1 MSPARWAAP
10 SRLSLTHNLVDNS
23 RQMEQKLDLGWAE
36 WELGHADLGDKRRT
50 RRAVAIATARAN
62 QSDASLPQSLGSPA
76 EVKAGYRFFENE
88 DVEPRALIAAHKQR
102 VIERVIEADEE
113 WVFAIQDTMHMEQGD
128 VDAWAHSTLVADE
141 KRVPYG
147 LIQQRVWSRPATK
160 KSTTTH
166 RKKRK
171 AEDKESWKW
180 TSGIQAAGEL
190 QQAVSRSKV
199 VCVGDREN
207 DLYDAFAAAQENEVE
222 LLIRSAQD
230 RRITEDGKLRLWEY
244 VTGQPALG
252 ESTVNIGRNSNRDAR
267 IARVQVC
274 SVKVTLQPPSR
285 SKASRARAPIPVWAI
300 HVIEVDPPKGVEP
313 IEWLL
318 LTTVKTETLEEAI
331 RRVRWYAIRWL
342 IEMFHKVLK
351 SGCQIEERQ
360 FETLPNF
367 QRYLAIDSVVAWR
380 VLFLTVIGRVEP
392 DMPCSAI
399 LEVEEW
405 QTLFAYH
412 HPKKAIPAA
421 PPRLIDAVIW
431 IAKLGGFLG
440 RKSDGQPGIIVIWR
454 GIQRLQV
461 MTLGFIVARQLVGK
475 G

>member
-1 MSPARWAAP
+1 
-10 SRLSLTHNLVDNS
+10 
-23 RQMEQKLDLGWAE
+23 MEQKSDVSWAE
-36 WELGHADLGDKRRT
+36 WEFGNADLGDKRRT
-50 RRAVAIATARAN
+50 KRAVAIATARAN
-62 QSDASLPQSLGSPA
+62 LSDASLPQSLGSPA

-88 DVEPRALIAAHKQR
+88 DVEPLALIAAHKQR
-102 VIERVIEADEE
+102 VIERVREATLE
-113 WVFAIQDTMHMEQGD
+113 WVFAIQDTMHMELGE
-128 VDAWAHSTLVADE
+128 VDAWAHTTMVADE
-141 KRVPYG
+141 RRVPHG
-147 LIQQRVWSRPATK
+147 LMQQQVWSRPATK
-160 KSTTTH
+160 KSTTTDH
-166 RKKRK
+166 EKRK

-180 TSGIQAAGEL
+180 ISGIRSAGIL
-190 QQAVSRSKV
+190 QQAVSGSKV

-207 DLYDAFAAAQENEVE
+207 DLYDAFAAAQENKVE
-222 LLIRSAQD
+222 LLIRSHQD
-230 RRITEDGKLRLWEY
+230 RRIMEDETLRLWDY
-244 VTGQPALG
+244 VTAQPILG
-252 ESTVNIGRNSNRDAR
+252 ESTVSIGRNSDRDAR
-267 IARVQVC
+267 IAQVQVR

-285 SKASRARAPIPVWAI
+285 SKASRARAPIPAWAI
-300 HVIEVDPPKGVEP
+300 YVVETDPPKGVEP

-318 LTTVKTETLEEAI
+318 LTTVKTETLEEAS

-367 QRYLAIDSVVAWR
+367 NRYLAIDSVVAWR

-412 HPKKAIPAA
+412 HPKQSIPAA

-440 RKSDGQPGIIVIWR
+440 RKSDGQPGTTVVWR

-461 MTLGFIVARQLVGK
+461 MTLGFIVARRIVGK

>member
-1 MSPARWAAP
+1 
-10 SRLSLTHNLVDNS
+10 
-23 RQMEQKLDLGWAE
+23 MEQKSELGWAE
-36 WELGHADLGDKRRT
+36 WELGHANLGDRRRT
-50 RRAVAIATARAN
+50 KRAVAIATARAN
-62 QSDASLPQSLGSPA
+62 QSDASLPQSLGSSA

-88 DVEPRALIAAHKQR
+88 DVEPLALIAAHKRR
-102 VIERVIEADEE
+102 VVERVREADLD
-113 WVFAIQDTMHMEQGD
+113 WVFAIQDTMHMEFGE
-128 VDAWAHSTLVADE
+128 VDAWAHTTMVADE
-141 KRVPYG
+141 RRVPYG
-147 LIQQRVWSRPATK
+147 LMEQLVWTRPATK

-180 TSGIQAAGEL
+180 ISGIRAAGAL

-207 DLYDAFAAAQENEVE
+207 DLYDAFAAAQENGVE
-222 LLIRSAQD
+222 LLIRSSQD
-230 RRITEDGKLRLWEY
+230 RRITEDETLRLWEY
-244 VTGQPALG
+244 VTGQPTIG
-252 ESTVNIGRNSNRDAR
+252 ESTVNIGRNSDRDAR
-267 IARVQVC
+267 SAQVQVR

-285 SKASRARAPIPVWAI
+285 SKASRARPSLPAWAI
-300 HVIEVDPPKGVEP
+300 HVIETDPPKGVVP

-318 LTTVKTETLEEAI
+318 LTTVMTETLEEAS

-412 HPKKAIPAA
+412 HPKKPIPAA
-421 PPRLIDAVIW
+421 PPRLNDAVIW

-440 RKSDGQPGIIVIWR
+440 RKSDGQPGTIVIWR

-461 MTLGFIVARQLVGK
+461 MTMGFIAARQLVGK

>member
-1 MSPARWAAP
+1 
-10 SRLSLTHNLVDNS
+10 
-23 RQMEQKLDLGWAE
+23 
-36 WELGHADLGDKRRT
+36 
-50 RRAVAIATARAN
+50 
-62 QSDASLPQSLGSPA
+62 
-76 EVKAGYRFFENE
+76 
-88 DVEPRALIAAHKQR
+88 VEPLALIAAHKQR
-102 VIERVIEADEE
+102 VIERVREADLE
-113 WVFAIQDTMHMEQGD
+113 WVFAIQDTMHMELGE
-128 VDAWAHSTLVADE
+128 VDTWAHSTMVADE
-141 KRVPYG
+141 RRVPYG
-147 LIQQRVWSRPATK
+147 LIQQQVWSRPATK
-160 KSTTTH
+160 KSTTTDH
-166 RKKRK
+166 KKRK

-180 TSGIQAAGEL
+180 ISGIRSAGTL
-190 QQAVSRSKV
+190 QPAVSGSRV

-207 DLYDAFAAAQENEVE
+207 DLYEAFAAARKNEVE

-230 RRITEDGKLRLWEY
+230 RRIAEDEALRLWDY
-244 VTGQPALG
+244 VTGQPSIG
-252 ESTVNIGRNSNRDAR
+252 ESTVNIGRNSDRDAR
-267 IARVQVC
+267 IARVQVR
-274 SVKVTLQPPSR
+274 SVKVTLQPPHR
-285 SKASRARAPIPVWAI
+285 TKASQAQPPIPIWAV
-300 HVIEVDPPKGVEP
+300 HVVEIDPPKGVEP

-318 LTTVKTETLEEAI
+318 LTTVKTETLEEAS

-392 DMPCSAI
+392 DMPCTAI
-399 LEVEEW
+399 LEVDEW

-412 HPKKAIPAA
+412 HPKKSMPVA
-421 PPRLIDAVIW
+421 PPRLIDATIW

-454 GIQRLQV
+454 GIQRLQL
-461 MTLGFIVARQLVGK
+461 MTMGFIAAKQLVGK